1 MQPQG
6 TLSCCGKGIGRCSG
20 SVWPMSSPQPPH
32 IQRSTKYPS
41 SATDILSEFCVHIP
55 VTQTQSNNLRYFFYI
70 LANLLRCIM
79 LRHKLFKW
87 WLHTPAVFSCWVWSS
102 QIVPSQKL
110 IQEGEGLVL
119 IRKLLRSGGRL
130 ETGQFRR
137 MRDFETLVTKIR
149 LRILV
154 IKNGSISFWD

>member
-1 MQPQG
+1 M
-6 TLSCCGKGIGRCSG
+6 
-20 SVWPMSSPQPPH
+20 
-32 IQRSTKYPS
+32 
-41 SATDILSEFCVHIP
+41 
-55 VTQTQSNNLRYFFYI
+55 
-70 LANLLRCIM
+70 
-79 LRHKLFKW
+79 
-87 WLHTPAVFSCWVWSS
+87 FSCWVWSS
-102 QIVPSQKL
+102 HIVPSQKL

-154 IKNGSISFWD
+154 IKNGSISFWDLKKWVYQNKLPVTPEILNLDYYFRALPGPFGCGESRGEVSFSKFNG